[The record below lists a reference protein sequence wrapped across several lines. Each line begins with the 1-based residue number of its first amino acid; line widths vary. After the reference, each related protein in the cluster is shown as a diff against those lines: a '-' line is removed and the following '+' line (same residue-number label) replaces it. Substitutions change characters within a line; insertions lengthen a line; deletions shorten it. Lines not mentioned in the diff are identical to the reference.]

1 MIDFFSLIKDTNAYK
16 IVRGEKS
23 KNTLSHAYILV
34 CSDEKYLNSY
44 LIEFAKLLTCEQESA
59 CNLCRVCKLIE
70 KNRHPDVYFFPKT
83 ENPVNVEDVA
93 EIINESII
101 KPIEL
106 NKKLFVI
113 NFKDSASLSVQN
125 KLLKTL
131 EEPPKNVF
139 FLIGV
144 LSEQALLQTVKSRAK
159 KIEIFPFTVE
169 KLKNALKG
177 ELTDAVNLERAIS
190 LGDGTVGQTVK
201 LYNDKDFFNTVELV
215 ANTLVNMKSSKNVL
229 EFSTKITKE
238 CKELDDF
245 FNILEL
251 ALKDMLYY
259 YSGKEN
265 LVQNKELL
273 TKTKSATGFNV
284 ASLLYGL
291 EKVEEAKKRKNAN
304 ATNTMLIEWLLLQ
317 ILEGKFK
324 WQKL

>member
-1 MIDFFSLIKDTNAYK
+1 MIDFFSLVKDTNAYK

-34 CSDEKYLNSY
+34 CSDEKCLNNYLK
-44 LIEFAKLLTCEQESA
+44 EFAKLLTCEQFDA
-59 CNLCRVCKLIE
+59 CNTCRVCNLIE
-70 KNRHPDVYFFPKT
+70 KNRHQDIYFYPKT

-113 NFKDSASLSVQN
+113 NFKDNASLSVQN

-144 LSEQALLQTVKSRAK
+144 LSEHALLQTVKSRAK
-159 KIEIFPFTVE
+159 KIEIFPFDKE
-169 KLKNALKG
+169 KLFNALKN
-177 ELTDAVNLERAIS
+177 ELTDEVSLERAIS
-190 LGDGTVGQTVK
+190 LTDGTVGQTVK
-201 LYNDKDFFNTVELV
+201 LYNDKNFFSTVDLV
-215 ANTLVNMKSSKNVL
+215 AETLVNMNSSKNVL
-229 EFSTKITKE
+229 EYSTKITKLSQ
-238 CKELDDF
+238 ELEDF
-245 FNILEL
+245 LSVLEL
-251 ALKDMLYY
+251 ALKDMLV
-259 YSGKEN
+259 SLEGKEN

-273 TKTKSATGFNV
+273 AKTKKATGFNV

-291 EKVEEAKKRKNAN
+291 EKVEEAKKRKKAN